1 MTNTTPLP
9 ERSQIDAGPAAGHE
23 STAAVAMASAK
34 QVREFTGQAIGGVAP
49 IGHPAPVRT
58 VIDAALRDYET
69 LWAAAGT
76 LNTVM
81 PLTFEQLVQLTD
93 GTVIAVAAD

>member
-9 ERSQIDAGPAAGHE
+9 ERSQIDARPAAGHE

-69 LWAAAGT
+69 LWAAART
-76 LNTVM
+76 PAT
-81 PLTFEQLVQLTD
+81 PSCRSRSSSSCSSLT
-93 GTVIAVAAD
+93 APSSR